1 DGYRQKLAELKE
13 AYKHT
18 QEQTMGVIRQ
28 ELEFK
33 KRPKTERS
41 EEQALEIEQQR
52 EKNNLAIEN
61 TKSQLDTLEAEF
73 ATNLAECTV
82 EVHEKVY
89 TRVTIQFGDETVT
102 TKRTHGGS
110 VFSFNQ
116 YEIQCSFKMEQED
129 IAL

>member
-1 DGYRQKLAELKE
+1 MIEKQ
-13 AYKHT
+13 
-18 QEQTMGVIRQ
+18 Q
-28 ELEFK
+28 
-33 KRPKTERS
+33 
-41 EEQALEIEQQR
+41 EEQRKRDKEQKEEQRRLIEQQR

-61 TKSQLDTLEAEF
+61 TKSQLDMLDNEF
-73 ATNLAECTV
+73 ETHLAECKV

-116 YEIQCSFKMEQED
+116 YEIQCSFKVEQED
-129 IAL
+129 ISL

>member
-1 DGYRQKLAELKE
+1 
-13 AYKHT
+13 
-18 QEQTMGVIRQ
+18 M
-28 ELEFK
+28 
-33 KRPKTERS
+33 
-41 EEQALEIEQQR
+41 EIEQQR
-52 EKNNLAIEN
+52 EKNNQAIEN

-73 ATNLAECTV
+73 ETNLAECTV
-82 EVHEKVY
+82 EAHEKVY
-89 TRVTIQFGDETVT
+89 TWVTIQFGDETVT